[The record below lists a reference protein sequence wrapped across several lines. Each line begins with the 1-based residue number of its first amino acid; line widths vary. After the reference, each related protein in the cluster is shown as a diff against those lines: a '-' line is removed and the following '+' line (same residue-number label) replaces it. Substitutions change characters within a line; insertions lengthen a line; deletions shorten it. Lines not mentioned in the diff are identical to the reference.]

1 MSQRP
6 AIVRHT
12 ARLKPLAELVDRCIE
27 PALAAQGFA
36 ASGVIMAWP
45 EIVGE
50 RLARHTEP
58 MRIIWPKRNA
68 GQAAGNNT
76 GKSKDKSRMP
86 QAPAQ
91 QASTLV
97 VRVTSAFA
105 LELQHMAPVV
115 IERVN
120 THFGWRCIGQLA
132 LRQGP
137 IPRRVTRA
145 APERRLDPVRE
156 RMVDDAVRDIDDDP
170 LREALTRLGRSVL
183 GTPTED

>member
-6 AIVRHT
+6 TVIRNS

-45 EIVGE
+45 EIVGD

-58 MRIIWPKRNA
+58 MRIVWPKRP
-68 GQAAGNNT
+68 GRDSQAAG
-76 GKSKDKSRMP
+76 R
-86 QAPAQ
+86 APAPQ
-91 QASTLV
+91 SSTLV

-137 IPRRVTRA
+137 VVRRVVRPP
-145 APERRLDPVRE
+145 PERRLDPARAK
-156 RMVDDAVRDIDDDP
+156 MVDDAVGDIADDP

-183 GTPTED
+183 ATPGVD

>member
-1 MSQRP
+1 MSERP
-6 AIVRHT
+6 TIVRRS
-12 ARLKPLAELVDRCIE
+12 ARPKPLAELVDRCIE

-58 MRIIWPKRNA
+58 MRIVWPRRPGSGGAKNA
-68 GQAAGNNT
+68 QAART
-76 GKSKDKSRMP
+76 Q
-86 QAPAQ
+86 QASTL

-120 THFGWRCIGQLA
+120 THFGWRCVGQLA

-137 IPRRVTRA
+137 IQRRIVRA
-145 APERRLDPVRE
+145 APERRLDPAQE
-156 RMVDDAVRDIDDDP
+156 RMVNEAVHGIDDEP
-170 LREALTRLGRSVL
+170 LREALLRFGRSVL
-183 GTPTED
+183 GTPAGD

>member
-1 MSQRP
+1 MSNRP
-6 AIVRHT
+6 TVIRHT

-58 MRIIWPKRNA
+58 MRIVWPKRNA
-68 GQAAGNNT
+68 GQA
-76 GKSKDKSRMP
+76 
-86 QAPAQ
+86 

-120 THFGWRCIGQLA
+120 THFGWRCVGQLA

-137 IPRRVTRA
+137 IPRRVA
-145 APERRLDPVRE
+145 CPEPERRLDPAQEQRVA
-156 RMVDDAVRDIDDDP
+156 DAVRDITDDP
-170 LREALTRLGRSVL
+170 LG
-183 GTPTED
+183 GGGGGGGCGGGGGG

>member
-6 AIVRHT
+6 AIVRRT
-12 ARLKPLAELVDRCIE
+12 ARMRPLAELVDRCIE

-36 ASGVIMAWP
+36 ASDVIIAWP

-58 MRIIWPKRNA
+58 LQVIWPKRPRGDRPAADNA
-68 GQAAGNNT
+68 RGQT
-76 GKSKDKSRMP
+76 
-86 QAPAQ
+86 
-91 QASTLV
+91 STLV
-97 VRVTSAFA
+97 VRVTGAFA
-105 LELQHMAPVV
+105 LELQHMTPVV

-137 IPRRVTRA
+137 IRRRTPRA
-145 APERRLDPVRE
+145 LPEFRLDPAQEHVVLE
-156 RMVDDAVRDIDDDP
+156 AVSGIEDDP
-170 LREALTRLGRSVL
+170 LREALLRLGTAVL
-183 GTPTED
+183 GKPVGG

>member
-6 AIVRHT
+6 ATVRYPS
-12 ARLKPLAELVDRCIE
+12 RPKPLAELVDRCIE

-45 EIVGE
+45 EIVGD

-58 MRIIWPKRNA
+58 MRIIWPKR
-68 GQAAGNNT
+68 G
-76 GKSKDKSRMP
+76 
-86 QAPAQ
+86 PAQ
-91 QASTLV
+91 SSTLQSSTLV

-105 LELQHMAPVV
+105 LELQHLAPVV

-120 THFGWRCIGQLA
+120 THFGWRCVGQLA

-137 IPRRVTRA
+137 IPRRVVPA
-145 APERRLDPVRE
+145 EPERRLDPEHE
-156 RMVDDAVRDIDDDP
+156 RQVNEAVRDIADDP
-170 LREALTRLGRSVL
+170 LREALTRLGRSIMS
-183 GTPTED
+183 TPVRR